1 MVRRDDV
8 QWCDLKQTELCC
20 RKEATTTP
28 APAEDEKKNKEH
40 NLPCLHWDIDD
51 GTVDGVRLSIK
62 ISLDD
67 GRDEERASYYCYLFG
82 CGDVAALINRECSC
96 SATTCFFPRTSNIS
110 FDILLP
116 STCWSLMWHLSLTL
130 FAWQSS
136 RCHSSVWTASREVDA
151 PCWTG
156 HRTIIVLQGVACIN

>member
-1 MVRRDDV
+1 MYKVEYNMVRRDDV

-51 GTVDGVRLSIK
+51 GTVDGVRFSIK

-67 GRDEERASYYCYLFG
+67 GRDEERASFLTIYS
-82 CGDVAALINRECSC
+82 AAAMLR
-96 SATTCFFPRTSNIS
+96 R
-110 FDILLP
+110 
-116 STCWSLMWHLSLTL
+116 
-130 FAWQSS
+130 
-136 RCHSSVWTASREVDA
+136 
-151 PCWTG
+151 
-156 HRTIIVLQGVACIN
+156 